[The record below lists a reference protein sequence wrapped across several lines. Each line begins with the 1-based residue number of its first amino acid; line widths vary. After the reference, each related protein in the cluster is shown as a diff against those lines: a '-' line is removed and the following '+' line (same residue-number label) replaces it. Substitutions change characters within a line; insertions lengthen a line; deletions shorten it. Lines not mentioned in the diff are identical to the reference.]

1 MQIFV
6 KCAPVADVMR
16 LPGALL
22 LVTYIQAT
30 PSPSLHLGVSV
41 FVIVPKNKWQIVKGK
56 TACRLTCELGN
67 CAKEQKQL

>member
-16 LPGALL
+16 LPGVLL
-22 LVTYIQAT
+22 LVTYIQA
-30 PSPSLHLGVSV
+30 PPSLHVVVSV

-56 TACRLTCELGN
+56 TACRLTCSLGN
-67 CAKEQKQL
+67 CAKSKSNCD